1 MVQIESL
8 PAFVLKPYMVI
19 MIPDFMQIRKA
30 APHLINLVATFIII
44 AAFFVPSHAAA
55 QPYGQGTYGAD
66 VPYGSETSLAISTSG
81 NVSIQITPTD
91 SAVLGTADNTVTV
104 TSTDVIGYSLYIRSL
119 TSTNM
124 INGAATLPASANGSP
139 SALLANTWGYNV
151 NGSSTDF
158 IGITL
163 NNVLIKTTTGPFT
176 GGDTTSVKYGVKID
190 NNKPAGNYTT
200 SVVYTAAPQTD

>member
-1 MVQIESL
+1 M
-8 PAFVLKPYMVI
+8 
-19 MIPDFMQIRKA
+19 
-30 APHLINLVATFIII
+30 
-44 AAFFVPSHAAA
+44 
-55 QPYGQGTYGAD
+55 
-66 VPYGSETSLAISTSG
+66 AISTSG

-104 TSTDVIGYSLYIRSL
+104 TSTDVVGYSLYIRSL

-163 NNVLIKTTTGPFT
+163 SNVLIKTTTGPFT

-190 NNKPAGNYTT
+190 NNKPAGNYIT